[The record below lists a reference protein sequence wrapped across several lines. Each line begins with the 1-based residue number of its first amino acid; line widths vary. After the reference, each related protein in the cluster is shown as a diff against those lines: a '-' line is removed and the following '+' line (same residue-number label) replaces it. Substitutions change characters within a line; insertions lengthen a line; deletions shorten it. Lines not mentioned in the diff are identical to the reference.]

1 MVSVGLTARRFGRF
15 FAVSAAILALGAVP
29 ALAQAPGAAADAAP
43 YPMDA
48 GETLPSAAKPAPHV
62 PAHAAPANTAAA
74 KPADRATAPQ
84 AKAAMPLPAARPDA
98 LKKLD
103 TAAAAQIAKSTPAP
117 AINNS
122 PDKAFKET
130 VKEAAKEPPKEA
142 TKEAAK
148 DTPKDA
154 PKPDPLNTPLT
165 ATKEGDTLYGSAA
178 DERLL
183 LQAALL
189 WAGDYTG
196 AAENGDDPL
205 ATAVKNFQKR
215 KNYKVTGALSDNERK
230 ELLTAARNYQDEFGW
245 NVVVDPATGIRIG
258 LPAKM
263 VPIAHDA
270 PRGTRWSSRHGD
282 VQVETFRYA
291 DPSLKLA
298 ALFEREKQEP
308 STRRV
313 EYSVLRDDSF
323 FVSGIQ
329 GLRKFAVRASI
340 RNGEIR
346 GFTMTFDQMMEGIV
360 APVMVAMASAFSP
373 FPARAAPFAAL
384 SKSVEYGNGLVVSA
398 KGYLVTDARLARGCQ
413 VLVAAGLGDAE
424 RVADDPDKGLALLR
438 VYGARQLSPVALPR
452 GAATAKGDVT
462 LAGIPD
468 PKERDGAARLMEI
481 KARLTSGS
489 AIELRDPVPMAGF
502 TGAAAIDG
510 EGRFIGMTAM
520 GPTVLASLQLAAPPV
535 RLVRAD
541 SIRAFLDAHHLQPAA
556 AAGNPR
562 DAVVRII
569 CVRK

>member
-1 MVSVGLTARRFGRF
+1 MVKRALRARRFGRF
-15 FAVSAAILALGAVP
+15 SAVSAAIAAFVLGAAP
-29 ALAQAPGAAADAAP
+29 ALAQAPGAAADASP
-43 YPMDA
+43 YPMDTA
-48 GETLPSAAKPAPHV
+48 DAPSAAKKPEKPD
-62 PAHAAPANTAAA
+62 HAAPA
-74 KPADRATAPQ
+74 KPAEKPAAPH
-84 AKAAMPLPAARPDA
+84 AKAAPLPPARPDA

-103 TAAAAQIAKSTPAP
+103 TAAAVQIAKSAPAP
-117 AINNS
+117 AT
-122 PDKAFKET
+122 PPA
-130 VKEAAKEPPKEA
+130 KEAAKDA

-148 DTPKDA
+148 ETPKDA
-154 PKPDPLNTPLT
+154 PKPDPLSTPLT
-165 ATKEGDTLYGSAA
+165 ATKEGDTLYGNAA

-215 KNYKVTGALSDNERK
+215 KNYKVTGALSDSERK

-291 DPSLKLA
+291 DPNLKLA

-373 FPARAAPFAAL
+373 FPSRSAPFAAL
-384 SKSVEYGNGLVVSA
+384 NKSVEYGNGLVVSA
-398 KGYLVTDARLARGCQ
+398 KGYIVTDARLTRGCQ
-413 VLVAAGLGDAE
+413 VLVASGIGDAE
-424 RVADDPDKGLALLR
+424 HIADDPDKGLTLLR
-438 VYGARQLSPVALPR
+438 VYGPRKLSPLSLTA
-452 GAATAKGDVT
+452 ASAKATAKPGDIT
-462 LAGIPD
+462 LSGVPD
-468 PKERDGAARLMEI
+468 PKDDSGRDRIADI
-481 KARLTSGS
+481 KARFTSSGN
-489 AIELRDPVPMAGF
+489 IDLRDPVPMAGF

-510 EGRFIGMTAM
+510 DGRFIGMVAM
-520 GPTVLASLQLAAPPV
+520 GPAVLASIQLAAPPV

-541 SIRAFLDAHHLQPAA
+541 AIRSFLDAHHVATPVT

>member
-1 MVSVGLTARRFGRF
+1 MVKSALKARRFGRF
-15 FAVSAAILALGAVP
+15 SAVSAAILALGLSAVP
-29 ALAQAPGAAADAAP
+29 AWAQAPGAAADAAP

-48 GETLPSAAKPAPHV
+48 GEPPAAAAKAAPHGSAGHV
-62 PAHAAPANTAAA
+62 PAHPAPATATAA
-74 KPADRATAPQ
+74 KPADKAAAPQ
-84 AKAAMPLPAARPDA
+84 AKAVMPLPAARPDA
-98 LKKLD
+98 LKTLD

-117 AINNS
+117 A
-122 PDKAFKET
+122 PAT
-130 VKEAAKEPPKEA
+130 VKEPAKDA

-148 DTPKDA
+148 ETPKDA
-154 PKPDPLNTPLT
+154 PKPDPLSTPLT
-165 ATKEGDTLYGSAA
+165 AIKEGDTLYGNAA

-230 ELLTAARNYQDEFGW
+230 ELLAAARNYQDEFGW

-291 DPSLKLA
+291 DPTLKLA

-346 GFTMTFDQMMEGIV
+346 GFTMTFDQMMESIV

-398 KGYLVTDARLARGCQ
+398 KGYIVTDARLTRGCQ
-413 VLVAAGLGDAE
+413 VLVAQGLGDAE
-424 RVADDPDKGLALLR
+424 RVANDPDKGLTLLR
-438 VYGARQLSPVALPR
+438 VYGPRKLSPVVLSR
-452 GAATAKGDVT
+452 GAAAGKGDVT

-489 AIELRDPVPMAGF
+489 TIELRDPVPMAGF
-502 TGAAAIDG
+502 TGAAATDSDG
-510 EGRFIGMTAM
+510 HFIGMTAM
-520 GPTVLASLQLAAPPV
+520 GPAVLASIQFAAPPV

-541 SIRAFLDAHHLQPAA
+541 AIRAFLEANQVQPATV

>member
-1 MVSVGLTARRFGRF
+1 MVKSALKARRFGRF
-15 FAVSAAILALGAVP
+15 SAVSAAIVAFVLGAAP
-29 ALAQAPGAAADAAP
+29 ALAQAPGAAADASP
-43 YPMDA
+43 YPMDSA
-48 GETLPSAAKPAPHV
+48 ETPSAAKKPEKPG
-62 PAHAAPANTAAA
+62 HAAPA
-74 KPADRATAPQ
+74 KPAEKPTAPHAE
-84 AKAAMPLPAARPDA
+84 AKAAPLPPARPDT

-103 TAAAAQIAKSTPAP
+103 TAAAAQIAKSAPAP
-117 AINNS
+117 ATT
-122 PDKAFKET
+122 PTKDP
-130 VKEAAKEPPKEA
+130 AKDA

-148 DTPKDA
+148 ETPKDA
-154 PKPDPLNTPLT
+154 PKPDPLSTPLT
-165 ATKEGDTLYGSAA
+165 ATKEGDTLYGNAA

-230 ELLTAARNYQDEFGW
+230 ELLSAARNYQDEFGW

-270 PRGTRWSSRHGD
+270 SRGTRWSSRHGD

-291 DPSLKLA
+291 DPNLKLA

-329 GLRKFAVRASI
+329 GLRKFAVRASM

-373 FPARAAPFAAL
+373 FPSRAAPFAAL

-398 KGYLVTDARLARGCQ
+398 KGYIVTDARLARGCQ
-413 VLVAAGLGDAE
+413 VLVAQGLGDAE
-424 RVADDPDKGLALLR
+424 RVADDSDKGLTLLR
-438 VYGARQLSPVALPR
+438 VYGPRKLSPLSLTA
-452 GAATAKGDVT
+452 ASAKATAKPGDIT
-462 LAGIPD
+462 LSGVPD
-468 PKERDGAARLMEI
+468 PKDASGDRIADI
-481 KARLTSGS
+481 KARFTSSGS
-489 AIELRDPVPMAGF
+489 IDLRDPVPMAGF

-510 EGRFIGMTAM
+510 DGRFIGMMAM
-520 GPTVLASLQLAAPPV
+520 GPAVLASIQLAAPPV
-535 RLVRAD
+535 RLVRAEA
-541 SIRAFLDAHHLQPAA
+541 IRAFLEAHHIATPSTAP
-556 AAGNPR
+556 GNPR

>member
-1 MVSVGLTARRFGRF
+1 MVVF
-15 FAVSAAILALGAVP
+15 VLGAAP
-29 ALAQAPGAAADAAP
+29 ALAQAPGAAADASP
-43 YPMDA
+43 YPMDTA
-48 GETLPSAAKPAPHV
+48 DAPSAAKKPEK
-62 PAHAAPANTAAA
+62 PAHAAPA
-74 KPADRATAPQ
+74 KPAANPATE
-84 AKAAMPLPAARPDA
+84 AKAITPLPPTRPDA

-103 TAAAAQIAKSTPAP
+103 TAAAAQIAKSAPAP
-117 AINNS
+117 AT
-122 PDKAFKET
+122 PP
-130 VKEAAKEPPKEA
+130 AKEPAKDA
-142 TKEAAK
+142 TKETAK
-148 DTPKDA
+148 ETSKDA
-154 PKPDPLNTPLT
+154 PKPDPLSTPLT
-165 ATKEGDTLYGSAA
+165 ATKEGDTLYGNAA

-215 KNYKVTGALSDNERK
+215 KNYKVTGTLSDSERK

-291 DPSLKLA
+291 DPNLKLA
-298 ALFEREKQEP
+298 TLFEREKQEP

-329 GLRKFAVRASI
+329 GLRKFAVRASM

-373 FPARAAPFAAL
+373 FPSRAAPFAAL
-384 SKSVEYGNGLVVSA
+384 SKSVEYGNGLVVSG
-398 KGYLVTDARLARGCQ
+398 KGHIVTDARLTRGCQ
-413 VLVAAGLGDAE
+413 VLVAHGLGDAE
-424 RVADDPDKGLALLR
+424 RVADDADKGLTLLR
-438 VYGARQLSPVALPR
+438 VYGPRKLSPLSLTA
-452 GAATAKGDVT
+452 ASAKATAKPGDIT
-462 LAGIPD
+462 LSGVPD
-468 PKERDGAARLMEI
+468 PKDASGRDRIADI
-481 KARLTSGS
+481 KARFTSSGS
-489 AIELRDPVPMAGF
+489 IDLRDPVPMAGF

-510 EGRFIGMTAM
+510 DGRFIGMMAM
-520 GPTVLASLQLAAPPV
+520 GPAVLASIQLAAPPV

-541 SIRAFLDAHHLQPAA
+541 AIRAFLDAHHVATPAT

>member
-1 MVSVGLTARRFGRF
+1 MVKGALKATRFGCF
-15 FAVSAAILALGAVP
+15 SAVSTAILAL
-29 ALAQAPGAAADAAP
+29 ALGGGPTRAQAPGAAADAAP
-43 YPMDA
+43 YPMDTA
-48 GETLPSAAKPAPHV
+48 DAPSAVKRPEK
-62 PAHAAPANTAAA
+62 PAHAAPA
-74 KPADRATAPQ
+74 KPAAPHAE
-84 AKAAMPLPAARPDA
+84 AKAAPLPPVRPDT

-117 AINNS
+117 AT
-122 PDKAFKET
+122 PPAKEST
-130 VKEAAKEPPKEA
+130 KEAAKEP
-142 TKEAAK
+142 AK
-148 DTPKDA
+148 DAPKDA
-154 PKPDPLNTPLT
+154 PKPDPLSTPLT

-291 DPSLKLA
+291 DPNLKLA

-373 FPARAAPFAAL
+373 FPSRAAPFAAL

-398 KGYLVTDARLARGCQ
+398 KGYIVTDARLARGCQ
-413 VLVAAGLGDAE
+413 VLVAQGLGDAE
-424 RVADDPDKGLALLR
+424 RVADDSDKGLTLLR
-438 VYGARQLSPVALPR
+438 VYGPRKLSPLSLPAASAK
-452 GAATAKGDVT
+452 AATKAGDIT
-462 LAGIPD
+462 LSGVPD
-468 PKERDGAARLMEI
+468 PKDDSGRDRIADI
-481 KARLTSGS
+481 KARLTPSNS
-489 AIELRDPVPMAGF
+489 IDLREPVPMAGF

-510 EGRFIGMTAM
+510 DGRFIGMMAM
-520 GPTVLASLQLAAPPV
+520 APAVLASIQLAAPPV

-541 SIRAFLDAHHLQPAA
+541 AIRAFLDAHHVAMPATT
-556 AAGNPR
+556 AGKPR